1 MIEPH
6 FQQQPPVKRPM
17 SYREHRL
24 MREKAE
30 KERREYEER
39 MQQEENAR
47 REALAATAAREQQET
62 PAASQPAEVKE
73 EKKEAVEATI
83 EPKVREVKDPR
94 KKKLLEEKK
103 KSKLEVEEKK
113 TSENIKSF
121 KIPKVK
127 KSSDSDSK
135 GMKLAEIDIF
145 QTVALDGKKKSAKS
159 EEAGGR
165 EKPSSKSKKVEKEKE
180 KERDSESDVEDKSE
194 EPGPAPPPAGDSHTD
209 SDSEPS
215 LTIAEDLEDRMASRS
230 SLSESE
236 TERSDRV
243 ETVEKSDEEGTKPKT
258 EDEGVFTKN
267 ELTKELLKS
276 IVSSL
281 DPLEAAKLL
290 ERASSFKK
298 DDKITVSA
306 LKSLLDSKDP
316 AEEEEDSEDEIL
328 SKKRKRGRPKT
339 PTKEGSVKKPKTENK
354 GTRRSQRLVVEEDQ
368 EESVELEDKEE
379 ISLDDDTNQDTP
391 DWSVEE
397 PEQVEQVETFVIEPK
412 AVAKKGRKKRG
423 RKAKVTESAE
433 IDTSGLQD
441 DSISSSNIEDQ
452 IPDLKEEPVDVKLE
466 PLVDSEV
473 GEVEKNTQEVKTEAV
488 EEEDSPT
495 RRTSTQEST
504 TGMRQTRSMR
514 SKGLKKTKT
523 WKPEVSETHEDFSV
537 FSGLKG
543 AISEEQIKRE
553 NVIADMKVFIGE
565 GEVSGEAFKENKFRY
580 SKAEFDKNLLTD
592 IKSRKSSI
600 LSILDKFAKP
610 KPESDSRKELSAERK
625 VHSEK
630 KEILCSKIKFSK
642 PPTGL
647 DGQILAPPEL
657 KTHLQINSLTFTS
670 RINEALKTETF
681 FATEERENEKDT
693 EDQTEL
699 LEIISS
705 LKKEESSLQSNDN
718 LPEAMLLPLDLQEEE
733 LHDFARAV
741 VVPSPSAVK
750 YKHEEIL
757 HSMLTKESLANLFK
771 CMDFTCAYSTNSVE
785 DFVSHLSSHEEN
797 LPAVLRC
804 CYCFGR
810 VKTVEKLVN
819 HIIKHHGHC
828 GFQCLYCFDRFHSP
842 LELLI
847 HQNSHHERLPR
858 GFLPVDHVQR
868 ENNSKVRISTSN
880 LVKCLASNCSFECKS
895 SDMKLIEDHK
905 YKHFGPSELI
915 GYSCPFCSF
924 TSPSSVK
931 ILIHQSQV
939 HPGETPE
946 IHLRRIVVQES
957 EESDF
962 SSSEDTDIESDA
974 DSELSDFDK
983 HFYDDDIESLSTL
996 ENIKQKNSSSAPVE
1010 PGLKERELYRCG
1022 NPGCRYSCTTAAEY
1036 KDHLLKC
1043 DLYNPLM
1050 PYSCP
1055 HCPVELNHLQS
1066 LLEHLKSHA
1075 LKRYLCSICDFKDP
1089 LISSLKTHAKTG
1101 HKMLNYKIVPL
1112 NSSKNNQ
1119 EKDFFMLVPK
1129 NNSQRTLR
1137 SKSVKDTYS
1146 PSDVDSIPVKPD
1158 IYKQILRC
1166 SVCDFGTRVKNN
1178 LVKHLRL
1185 HIKNDRI
1192 EEDKSY
1198 KTKVSVPIIG
1208 PVNPPP
1214 VEESESTATAKMSSL
1229 LPDDIDEELRRKP
1242 LTAEELAGV
1251 PEFVPE
1257 NLRFAC
1263 CGKDCSYV
1271 SADEGM
1277 LFIHMKSF
1285 HKELRKYRCPHCT
1298 NLTISFQDVPD
1309 HLRLHGEQL
1318 WRCPYCP
1325 YYHCVKRTAEAH
1337 VVEEHESRKQF
1348 VRNVREEQERILK
1361 EPEEAEKKV
1370 EKPEREEAK
1379 ILSIYEP
1386 YKCSLCEF
1394 SSEFIEEMR
1403 NHLLEVHDVSHQ
1415 YKCSSC
1421 NFFSDSKREM
1431 ESHFVSAH
1439 PRDQQGP
1446 QPCLIRLFSIDPT
1459 SVVDYYPEEKRPPL
1473 WSRHMEGLKH
1483 IRGILYDEL
1492 EDEAGIIPVPKVKA
1506 RKREDPDVEPEL
1518 RSAEK
1523 TKPGPSAVKSV
1534 EKKELDRLSV
1544 TCRECGAAKKTV
1556 TGMKMHI
1563 KLNHLQVGKFQCQHC
1578 VFSANLTNSIQGH
1591 YRNKHPEFVSN
1602 VEGKEKFDYTEKT
1615 GNAQNF
1621 GEKFWKENWGL
1632 PTIEERKRLLSEN
1645 SKASA
1650 KRKSPGISG
1659 DIPHKKPKGAKRG
1672 RKRKSEIVPD
1682 QSQDQDR
1689 SEGDLDDFDS
1699 NILKAEKVLKES
1711 ESSKPPTAST
1721 SSLSAVEIS
1730 PFESV
1735 KSFMCGHCPKR
1746 SQNLERI
1753 KRHHA
1758 ECHAEKSLE
1767 FQELTR
1773 DQVVNIIT
1781 SDQYAATGD
1790 NQYKCFYCQEI
1801 GTISELQE
1809 HTDLQHHQVLRVV
1822 RFQSKGVTGYLECQ
1836 VCGYLSPGFEKYL
1849 QKAHFHEEHHLLA
1862 EVNCSKYIN
1871 KVRGNLESFSGS
1883 QQTFKVCICIV
1894 FLLIFL
1900 IMIFCCSVRCQ

>member
-6 FQQQPPVKRPM
+6 FQPQQPAKRPM

-24 MREKAE
+24 MREEAE
-30 KERREYEER
+30 KKRREYEER
-39 MQQEENAR
+39 LMQEENAR
-47 REALAATAAREQQET
+47 REALAATAAKEQQEP
-62 PAASQPAEVKE
+62 PAVTQPVEAKE
-73 EKKEAVEATI
+73 EKKEVVEANS
-83 EPKVREVKDPR
+83 EPKVKEVKDPR

-103 KSKLEVEEKK
+103 KSKPEIEEKK

-145 QTVALDGKKKSAKS
+145 QAVTLDSKKKSVKA
-159 EEAGGR
+159 EEVGR
-165 EKPSSKSKKVEKEKE
+165 EKSSNKSKKV
-180 KERDSESDVEDKSE
+180 ERDSESDVEDKLE
-194 EPGPAPPPAGDSHTD
+194 ETGPTSHPAAAGDGATD
-209 SDSEPS
+209 SDSEPG

-230 SLSESE
+230 SLSEGE
-236 TERSDRV
+236 AERP
-243 ETVEKSDEEGTKPKT
+243 ETVDKSDEERTKPKT

-290 ERASSFKK
+290 EKASSFKK

-306 LKSLLDSKDP
+306 LKSLLDSKEP
-316 AEEEEDSEDEIL
+316 AEEEDSEDEML
-328 SKKRKRGRPKT
+328 SQKRKRGRPKT
-339 PTKEGSVKKPKTENK
+339 PTKEGSGKKPKTENK

-368 EESVELEDKEE
+368 EESRELEDKEE
-379 ISLDDDTNQDTP
+379 ISLEDDTNQENP

-397 PEQVEQVETFVIEPK
+397 SGQVEQVETFVIEPK

-433 IDTSGLQD
+433 MDTAGLQD

-452 IPDLKEEPVDVKLE
+452 TPDLKEEPLDVKLE
-466 PLVDSEV
+466 PPIDSEV
-473 GEVEKNTQEVKTEAV
+473 GQVDENLPEVKTEAV
-488 EEEDSPT
+488 EEEEDVPP
-495 RRTSTQEST
+495 RRSSAQEST
-504 TGMRQTRSMR
+504 GSGMRQTRSMR

-523 WKPEVSETHEDFSV
+523 WKPEVSETQEDFSV

-543 AISEEQIKRE
+543 AASETPIKRE
-553 NVIADMKVFIGE
+553 NVVADMKVFIGE
-565 GEVSGEAFKENKFRY
+565 GEVSGEAFKEKKFSY
-580 SKAEFDKNLLTD
+580 SKGEFDKNLLTD

-600 LSILDKFAKP
+600 LNILDKFAKP
-610 KPESDSRKELSAERK
+610 KPEPESKKELSVERK
-625 VHSEK
+625 IQSEK
-630 KEILCSKIKFSK
+630 REILCSKIKFSK

-647 DGQILAPPEL
+647 DGQILDPPEL
-657 KTHLQINSLTFTS
+657 KTHLNISSLTLTS
-670 RINEALKTETF
+670 RISEALKTETISEE
-681 FATEERENEKDT
+681 EEREKEKDS
-693 EDQTEL
+693 EDQLEL
-699 LEIISS
+699 LEIINS
-705 LKKEESSLQSNDN
+705 LKKEAHSLEAQDHR
-718 LPEAMLLPLDLQEEE
+718 PEAVLPLDLKDDE
-733 LHDFARAV
+733 LHNFARLVAV
-741 VVPSPSAVK
+741 ASPTAVK

-757 HSMLTKESLANLFK
+757 QTMLTKESLAHLFK
-771 CMDFTCAYSTNSVE
+771 CMDFACSFSTNSVE
-785 DFVSHLSSHEEN
+785 DFVSHLSTHEAN
-797 LPAVLRC
+797 LSSALRC

-810 VKTVEKLVN
+810 VKTVEKLVS

-828 GFQCLYCFDRFHSP
+828 GYQCLYCFERFHSP
-842 LELLI
+842 IELLI
-847 HQNSHHERLPR
+847 HQNYLHERFPR
-858 GFLPVDHVQR
+858 GFLPVDHVLK
-868 ENNSKVRISTSN
+868 EKISKVRISASN
-880 LVKCLASNCSFECKS
+880 LVKCMASNCSFECDS
-895 SDMKLIEDHK
+895 SNMKLIEDHK
-905 YKHFGPSELI
+905 YKHFVPEELI
-915 GYSCPFCSF
+915 GYSCPYCSF
-924 TSPSSVK
+924 SSPSSVK

-946 IHLRRIVVQES
+946 IHMRRILVQES
-957 EESDF
+957 EESDL
-962 SSSEDTDIESDA
+962 SSSEDTDLESEA

-996 ENIKQKNSSSAPVE
+996 ENIKNSSSAPVE
-1010 PGLKERELYRCG
+1010 PGLKERDLYRCG
-1022 NPGCRYSCTTAAEY
+1022 NPGCRYRCSTAAEY

-1089 LISSLKTHAKTG
+1089 LISSLKTHAKAV
-1101 HKMLNYKIVPL
+1101 HKMLSYKIVPL

-1119 EKDFFMLVPK
+1119 DKDFFMLVPK

-1137 SKSVKDTYS
+1137 NKSVKDTYS
-1146 PSDVDSIPVKPD
+1146 PSDVNSIPVKPD

-1185 HIKNDRI
+1185 HIKNDKI
-1192 EEDKSY
+1192 EQD
-1198 KTKVSVPIIG
+1198 KVSVPIIG

-1214 VEESESTATAKMSSL
+1214 VEESESTATTKMSSL

-1318 WRCPYCP
+1318 WMCPYCP

-1337 VVEEHESRKQF
+1337 VGEEHEARKQF
-1348 VRNVREEQERILK
+1348 VRNIREEQERLLK
-1361 EPEEAEKKV
+1361 APEEPTKV
-1370 EKPEREEAK
+1370 EKPEREEPK
-1379 ILSIYEP
+1379 MVSVYEP

-1394 SSEFIEEMR
+1394 SCEFVEDIR
-1403 NHLLEVHDVSHQ
+1403 SHLLEVHGISHQ
-1415 YKCSSC
+1415 YKCGSC
-1421 NFFSDSKREM
+1421 NFFSDSKKEV
-1431 ESHFVSAH
+1431 ESHFVSDH
-1439 PRDQQGP
+1439 HQGP

-1459 SVVDYYPEEKRPPL
+1459 SVVDYYPEEKRFPL

-1523 TKPGPSAVKSV
+1523 TKPGPSGTKSA

-1544 TCRECGAAKKTV
+1544 ACRECGVTKKTV

-1591 YRNKHPEFVSN
+1591 YRNKHPEFVIN
-1602 VEGKEKFDYTEKT
+1602 VEGKETFDYSEKT

-1632 PTIEERKRLLSEN
+1632 PTIEDRKRLLTES
-1645 SKASA
+1645 SKTSV
-1650 KRKSPGISG
+1650 KRKSPGASG

-1672 RKRKSEIVPD
+1672 RKRKSEIVAD
-1682 QSQDQDR
+1682 QSQDQGRRD
-1689 SEGDLDDFDS
+1689 DTLDDFDS
-1699 NILKAEKVLKES
+1699 NILKAEKALKES
-1711 ESSKPPTAST
+1711 ESSKPPAAST

-1730 PFESV
+1730 PFENV

-1753 KRHHA
+1753 KRHHT

-1773 DQVVNIIT
+1773 DQVVTIIT

-1801 GTISELQE
+1801 GTILELQE
-1809 HTDLQHHQVLRVV
+1809 HTELLHHLQVLRVV

-1849 QKAHFHEEHHLLA
+1849 QKAHFHEEHPLVS
-1862 EVNCSKYIN
+1862 EVNCSKYMN
-1871 KVRGNLESFSGS
+1871 RVRGNIETFSGS
-1883 QQTFKVCICIV
+1883 QQTFKVCSDLSQ
-1894 FLLIFL
+1894 LLEIFL
-1900 IMIFCCSVRCQ
+1900 IISNNDLLLFSSMSMMWSA